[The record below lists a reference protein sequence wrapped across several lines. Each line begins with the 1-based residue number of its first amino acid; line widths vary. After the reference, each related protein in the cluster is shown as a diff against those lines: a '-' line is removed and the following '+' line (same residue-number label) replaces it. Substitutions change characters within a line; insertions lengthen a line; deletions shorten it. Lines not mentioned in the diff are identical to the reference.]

1 LLKRHRYKLLAL
13 LVLLAFAAWWV
24 YWNRTPKANMSEYVP
39 ADALAFIEA
48 SDLVTLANGITGT
61 EAWRNLAQPLGAP
74 ADLIPH
80 RWAIGLARWTGI
92 GSTEAVLL
100 ARSQSAVV
108 FAPGAQATQSGTT
121 LIVKPLAA
129 LIIETHTSPQRMRPV
144 IERQVEAFAGRS
156 FGETTLT
163 RKQVNSV
170 DITEW
175 KSPDNSRRLIV
186 AVVHTVA
193 IVGNDESVVLS
204 CIEVRLGRRPSLATN
219 PQLQTIKR
227 QLSSAP
233 APMFA
238 FVPKGGVKSLI
249 QAFVF
254 ARAGDAV
261 DAASIAPIISNTFGN
276 LIDGIGCISRFDQSG
291 SEDRCRILLAE
302 GVAEQL
308 HPSVSSPPVF
318 KSDELSFVPRDA
330 SSVTSYQLRD
340 PAAFWQTLGAVVSA
354 RSDLLGAVA
363 SREFLRRLLEPYGI
377 NDSGAF
383 FSSIG
388 QRVQVIRLDEQTPAV
403 LVGTSF
409 DRPKLRSVVK
419 DRLGSNPKSDALGD
433 AEFSIS
439 ANQDWGIAFDSK
451 NYFLAGPSLVV
462 RRCVDAKARGESVV
476 GDSAFRRALSLV
488 DTSMPIL
495 ALTFSQDRS
504 SAISFVEL
512 FSAYERSAFSTSAE
526 AIKQNAQSL
535 PYAISI
541 TIVHHDSIE
550 WSSRSSFGLFG
561 SLFAGFAPE
570 RGR

>member
-1 LLKRHRYKLLAL
+1 MLSRHRYKLLAL
-13 LVLLAFAAWWV
+13 SVLLAFAAWWV
-24 YWNRTPKANMSEYVP
+24 YWNRTPKADMSGYVP

-48 SDLVTLANGITGT
+48 SDLVALANGITGT
-61 EAWRNLAQPLGAP
+61 EAWRNLSQPLGAP

-80 RWAIGLARWTGI
+80 RWAIGFARWTGI

-100 ARSQSAVV
+100 ARSQSAIV
-108 FAPGAQATQSGTT
+108 FAPGAQTTESGTT

-129 LIIETHTSPQRMRPV
+129 LIIETHTSPRRMRPA
-144 IERQVEAFAGRS
+144 IEKQVEDFARRS

-163 RKQVNSV
+163 RKQVNNI

-175 KSPDNSRRLIV
+175 QSSDNSRRLVV
-186 AVVHTVA
+186 AVVDTVA
-193 IVGNDESVVLS
+193 IVGNAESVVLG
-204 CIEVRLGRRPSLATN
+204 CVEVRLGRRPSLATN

-227 QLSSAP
+227 QLGSAP

-249 QAFVF
+249 QAFVL
-254 ARAGDAV
+254 ARAGGAADAT
-261 DAASIAPIISNTFGN
+261 SIAPIISNTFGN
-276 LIDGIGCISRFDQSG
+276 LVDGLGCISRFDQSG

-302 GVAEQL
+302 GVGEQL
-308 HPSVSSPPVF
+308 HKSVSPPPVF
-318 KSDELSFVPRDA
+318 LSDELSFVPRDA

-363 SREFLRRLLEPYGI
+363 SRQFLQRLLEPYGV

-383 FSSIG
+383 FSSVG
-388 QRVQVIRLDEQTPAV
+388 PRVQLIRLDEQAPAV

-409 DRPKLRSVVK
+409 DRPKLRSVFK
-419 DRLGSNPKSDALGD
+419 DRLGSNSRSETLSDAEL
-433 AEFSIS
+433 SIS
-439 ANQDWGIAFDSK
+439 ANEDWGVAFDSS
-451 NYFLAGPSLVV
+451 NYFLAGPSSMV
-462 RRCVDAKARGESVV
+462 RRCVDSKARGESVV
-476 GDSAFRRALSLV
+476 GESAFRRTLSMV

-504 SAISFVEL
+504 SAISFVEI
-512 FSAYERSAFSTSAE
+512 FSAHERSAFSTNAE

-541 TIVHHDSIE
+541 TIVQSDSID

-570 RGR
+570 RVR